1 MRNKQDNTGRIEKG
15 GRKMQ
20 RRFTVMSVPYGD
32 GDEAYWFCYDQH
44 LLRAIECD
52 DRAAAVETAKLSNL
66 AGKGV

>member
-1 MRNKQDNTGRIEKG
+1 
-15 GRKMQ
+15 
-20 RRFTVMSVPYGD
+20 MSVPYGD